1 MFHPLPAFSLCEFT
15 AILGPLRAQRF
26 SQRTREPVDIFS
38 AILPLLQIHTLQFL
52 SPSGFFC
59 QPFSSLNAEYSA
71 PPGHISVCPLLPLL
85 SPAGRVP
92 IWVRK
97 WGEEQTLPL
106 IGYSSR
112 CVFHALGFFFFFFFA
127 APEAYVFKNE
137 KLRTDSS
144 TYCSSFCSVSS
155 SVRH

>member
-85 SPAGRVP
+85 SPPGSVP
-92 IWVRK
+92 IWVRM
-97 WGEEQTLPL
+97 WGEEQTRPPHWVFFHM
-106 IGYSSR
+106 
-112 CVFHALGFFFFFFFA
+112 CVSCPGFFFFFA